1 MFLTNLDDKWAQDKI
16 NTAYDKLSNCIATT
30 KQRETVRP
38 FYNISFTSDLASLQM
53 QCPQPVRPQTLWATS
68 LCDNTVISVGA
79 VCANGNVFINSSC
92 LKETR
97 L

>member
-16 NTAYDKLSNCIATT
+16 NTAYGKLQSCIATT
-30 KQRETVRP
+30 KQRETVQP
-38 FYNISFTSDLASLQM
+38 FYTISFTGDLASLQM

-68 LCDNTVISVGA
+68 LCDNTVIPVGA